1 MRNENILYAIIILF
15 LGLCAYKLS
24 NIENSITRIDR
35 RDFAVSDT
43 SEVIKIILSSK
54 IPEVATLE
62 RVNQSSWTINGA
74 YKARKSGIF
83 YLLQT
88 LQRMEIAYPV
98 PINMR
103 DNVIGNLAVKG
114 IKVEVFLK
122 DGKEKTLYVGGENK
136 ELTATFMMLKSA
148 KEPYA
153 VHIPGFQGYLS
164 GRFYTQ
170 EYLWRDKV
178 VMNYDNQNIASI
190 QMQYHKTIQKHE
202 SFQITH
208 INNRYELSDFN
219 TGKIIDSN
227 QKKIEQYM
235 ASFRK
240 LYAEGFVTGTLNK
253 DSLLHTQ
260 PLFDLTVNTKDHQS
274 THIKVFNKKAKKTIY
289 IDGDISLQDPDRLFT
304 LVNNKDWMV
313 IQTNTFNKVMKK
325 LSELKN

>member
-1 MRNENILYAIIILF
+1 MRNENILYVIIILF

-24 NIENSITRIDR
+24 TKENSITRIDR

-54 IPEVATLE
+54 IPEVATLD

-114 IKVEVFLK
+114 MKVEVFLK

-170 EYLWRDKV
+170 EYLWRDKA

-202 SFQITH
+202 SFRITH
-208 INNRYELSDFN
+208 INNRYELSDYN
-219 TGKIIDSN
+219 TGKIVDSN
-227 QKKIEQYM
+227 PKKIEQYI

-240 LYAEGFVTGTLNK
+240 LYAEGFVTGTLNT
-253 DSLLHTQ
+253 DSLLQTK

-313 IQTNTFNKVMKK
+313 IQTNTFNKVIKK